1 MLILFSVEDFD
12 VDDDEDDDENDDDED
27 DESDRCS
34 RTSEKLKVVD
44 RKPLRSKLIETS
56 SNITSIPSLVHLI
69 SILLIETKSLL

>member
-12 VDDDEDDDENDDDED
+12 VDDDDDDDDN